1 MHYMVYVLCNA
12 SRTFFYLG
20 VTGGFTDA
28 IFEEEV
34 VPPPAISIWNQ
45 FTRLVHHRQFRT
57 LEEAA
62 RYLDRLQSEINQW
75 DFSRIERQNKRWA
88 DLTSQWMKPTR
99 LLSFLVMRNSIQC
112 AEN

>member
-1 MHYMVYVLCNA
+1 MHYRVYVLCNA

-28 IFEEEV
+28 IFEEETL
-34 VPPPAISIWNQ
+34 PPSAVSIWNQ

-62 RYLDRLQSEINQW
+62 RYLDRLQEEINQW
-75 DFSRIERQNKRWA
+75 DFKRIEEQNKRWA
-88 DLTSQWMKPTR
+88 DLTSQWISPTR
-99 LLSFLVMRNSIQC
+99 LVSFLVMRNSIRC